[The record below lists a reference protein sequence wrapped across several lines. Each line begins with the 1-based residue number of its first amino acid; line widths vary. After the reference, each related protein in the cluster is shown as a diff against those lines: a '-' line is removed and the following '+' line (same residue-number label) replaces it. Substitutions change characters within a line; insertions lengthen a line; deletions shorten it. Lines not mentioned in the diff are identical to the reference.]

1 VVLVLFGAVIFVLC
15 AAVAFAAVKDARVAN
30 AGGRKR

>member
-1 VVLVLFGAVIFVLC
+1 VVLVMFGVVIFVLC

-30 AGGRKR
+30 AGGKKR